1 MSARRVLIGVCGSG
15 NLVLLPQ
22 HLLAIR
28 ARCEVKIRAVLTRS
42 AASIMPAR
50 TLRLIC
56 DEVYCD
62 GVDELAVSHVEL
74 AAWAHRIVVIPA
86 TANMLGQVAHG
97 LASGLLTSTLLAAE
111 VPVLFFPAMNRR
123 MWTRPVVRR
132 NVAQLRADGH
142 LLVEPVMENAW
153 EIATQSMQANP
164 GLPPAATVSAL
175 VAEFLA
181 PVDPPPVQGTVP
193 VSQPTDRGDGRN
205 GSPDLTG

>member
-1 MSARRVLIGVCGSG
+1 MSARRVLVGVCGSG

-28 ARCEVKIRAVLTRS
+28 ARCEVEIRAVMTRT
-42 AASIMPAR
+42 AATILPAR
-50 TLRLIC
+50 TLRQIC

-62 GVDELAVSHVEL
+62 GADELDVSHVQL
-74 AAWAHRIVVIPA
+74 AAWAHRVVVIPA

-97 LASGLLTSTLLAAE
+97 LASGLLTSVLLAAE

-123 MWTRPVVRR
+123 MWTKPTVRR

-142 LLVEPVMENAW
+142 ILVEPVMDDAW
-153 EIATQSMQANP
+153 EIATQSMQPNP
-164 GLPPAATVSAL
+164 GLPSPTKVSAM

-181 PVDPPPVQGTVP
+181 PVDPPPVLGTVP
-193 VSQPTDRGDGRN
+193 DRQPIEPGEGRH
-205 GSPDLTG
+205 GHPDPAG

>member
-28 ARCEVKIRAVLTRS
+28 ARCEVEIRAVLTRS

-132 NVAQLRADGH
+132 NVEGVRTTLPFHQR
-142 LLVEPVMENAW
+142 VMENAW